1 MAFAIMRAKK
11 LNSMGSVAASLQHC
25 YRDRETPNADASRT
39 VENDHRAAQSTDE
52 AMGKLRELLPEKR
65 RKDAVLAV
73 EYLMTASPEWWTEAT
88 SEQQA
93 DFFDQAQKWLAD
105 KYGADRIITATVHK
119 DETSPHLSAFVVP
132 LTQDGRL
139 SAKEFIGN
147 RAKMTADQTSFAKA
161 VQHLGLERGIE
172 RSRATHTSIKQH
184 YAAIEKGTVHE
195 VKIRPETLEP
205 RAYKR
210 EGLAEKLRLT
220 TRVESKE
227 AVAARLSAAVNEG
240 FAGTIANAT
249 ESAQNARRAREMQK
263 TMVDQQKK
271 LKTLQEPFKGLS
283 KEQLADVMA
292 LAMKHQKENALAI
305 EAKKKEIIELQ
316 KLKREQKRHRG
327 GFSL

>member
-11 LNSMGSVAASLQHC
+11 LNGMGAVAASLQHC
-25 YRDRETPNADASRT
+25 YRDRDTPNADAERT
-39 VENDHRAAQSTDE
+39 ADNDHRAAQSTDE

-73 EYLMTASPEWWTEAT
+73 EYVMTASPEWWTQAT

-93 DFFDQAQKWLAD
+93 DFFDQAHKWLAD
-105 KYGADRIITATVHK
+105 KYGADRIVTATIHR

-132 LTQDGRL
+132 LTADGRL
-139 SAKEFIGN
+139 SAKDFIGN
-147 RAKMTADQTSFAKA
+147 RSKMTADQTSFAKA

-184 YAAIEKGTVHE
+184 YAAIEKGTKSE
-195 VKIRPETLEP
+195 VTITPEALEP

-210 EGLAEKLRLT
+210 EGLAEKLRLS
-220 TRVESKE
+220 TRVESTE
-227 AVAARLSAAVNEG
+227 AVAARLTGAVNEG
-240 FAGTIANAT
+240 FAGTIANAA

-283 KEQLADVMA
+283 HDQVKGVLA
-292 LAMKHQKENALAI
+292 LAMKMQHENEVAKAAKLQRQKEQRQ
-305 EAKKKEIIELQ
+305 ERSQ
-316 KLKREQKRHRG
+316 RDR
-327 GFSL
+327 GFSR

>member
-11 LNSMGSVAASLQHC
+11 LNSMGGVAASLQHC
-25 YRDRETPNADASRT
+25 YRERNTPNADDSRT
-39 VENDHRAAQSTDE
+39 AENDHRAAQSTDE

-65 RKDAVLAV
+65 RKDAVLMV
-73 EYLMTASPEWWTEAT
+73 EYVMTASPEWWTEAT

-93 DFFDQAQKWLAD
+93 DFFDQAHKWLAE
-105 KYGADRIITATVHK
+105 KYGADRIVTATIHR

-132 LTQDGRL
+132 LTADGRL
-139 SAKEFIGN
+139 SAKDFIGN
-147 RAKMTADQTSFAKA
+147 RSKMTADQTSFAKA

-184 YAAIEKGTVHE
+184 YAAIEKGTKSE
-195 VKIRPETLEP
+195 VTITPEALEP

-210 EGLAEKLRLT
+210 EGLAEKLRLS
-220 TRVESKE
+220 TRVESTE
-227 AVAARLSAAVNEG
+227 AVAARLTGAVNEG
-240 FAGTIANAT
+240 FAGTIANAA

-283 KEQLADVMA
+283 HDQVKDVLA
-292 LAMKHQKENALAI
+292 LAMKMQRENEVAKAAKLQRQKEQRQ
-305 EAKKKEIIELQ
+305 ERSQ
-316 KLKREQKRHRG
+316 RDR
-327 GFSL
+327 GFSR